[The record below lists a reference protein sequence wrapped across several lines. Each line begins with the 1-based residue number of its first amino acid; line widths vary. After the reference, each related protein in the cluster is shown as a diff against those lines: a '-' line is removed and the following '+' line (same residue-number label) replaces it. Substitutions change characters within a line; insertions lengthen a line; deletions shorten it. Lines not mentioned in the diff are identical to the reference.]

1 MEFRTGVSGREMN
14 DPEREKERERER
26 TKRNGE
32 SVFKKNGR
40 VSQWKTGAAGVSNK
54 IRADARSRVIDIENV
69 SPRANSLASI
79 RPITFS
85 PTPLFWH
92 LFVIAASRDR
102 ISTRRDTRLLLDG
115 ISNCNDSSPTVCSS
129 YCFPIS
135 GPRRNCADTT
145 EGGKGRL
152 AERNTPPT
160 VEEENRASSLSWL
173 LSSPEYSLARVFWY
187 DSYAKETFALGK
199 KSGYRHYIGRNICQ
213 QFVRQCKFVKWWNV
227 TFVKVLTKRK
237 KKNGWLLW
245 IDCFR
250 DVELPTP
257 NICEELARL
266 VTIFS
271 NICLFDDVNSI
282 EFEWWNVRSSF
293 FRFDNPNFR
302 WGYRVKRI
310 FRIASPSTISK
321 EDCLIDCCN
330 KIIRRF

>member
-145 EGGKGRL
+145 EGGKGRS

-160 VEEENRASSLSWL
+160 VEEEKHRASSLSWL
-173 LSSPEYSLARVFWY
+173 LSSPEYSLARVLWY
-187 DSYAKETFALGK
+187 DSYAKETFALKK

-237 KKNGWLLW
+237 KKNGWPMDRLLSRRGTSNSKHLW
-245 IDCFR
+245 RIGEIGHNIFEYLFVRRCKFDRIRMMKRTLVFLQIWQSKFSLRVSSKKNLSNCF
-250 DVELPTP
+250 PF
-257 NICEELARL
+257 NH
-266 VTIFS
+266 F
-271 NICLFDDVNSI
+271 
-282 EFEWWNVRSSF
+282 
-293 FRFDNPNFR
+293 
-302 WGYRVKRI
+302 
-310 FRIASPSTISK
+310 
-321 EDCLIDCCN
+321 
-330 KIIRRF
+330 